1 MAQRK
6 KLQVFVSS
14 TYEDLIDERQAAVQ
28 AILTAGHIPAGMELF
43 AAGDKSQMDVIQR
56 WIDESDVFL
65 LILGGRYGSL
75 EPTSKKSY
83 IQLEYEYAEHRG
95 KPLFAVVITDEHL
108 EETVKLHG
116 TKVFEARYPQQL
128 KDFRAAVLT
137 KLVRLWRDAKDIKL
151 AVLET
156 LAHFIR
162 RDDLKGWI
170 PGDLAVNSGAVA
182 EEMARLAKENAS
194 LREQLSKLE
203 KAEME
208 RERSA
213 RLNYLDP
220 LLVSARDYVGQL
232 EAIQEKVTNG
242 GDDVLWMSDQF
253 HQVKENP
260 RTDLTRHIEWCN
272 GEGYFAVSVNYLTA
286 VYFFHANK
294 IIREY
299 AKSDLSPSEAR
310 TILEG
315 VRRVRKALAGVKG
328 IWETL
333 QDSAGD
339 YVRAEDGSL
348 VRYRKFCEQISRVEE
363 RAGILRVLDFYRE
376 IHGRTD
382 EERKNMIEALNR
394 LIHSIES
401 MGSGPQ

>member
-1 MAQRK
+1 MAQKK

-156 LAHFIR
+156 LADFIR